1 MRRERLDITP
11 EEAGTLPGLFR
22 QRILK
27 TPNHVAY
34 RHYDTVTAGWQDT
47 TWEEM
52 GNATARWQAAL
63 LGEGLKA
70 GDKVGIMMPNC
81 REWVMFDQA
90 TLGLGLIN
98 VPLFYNDRGG
108 NVSYIAADADMRLL
122 FIQGEEQWKS
132 LEPFLAELTSVKKLI
147 SLQPI
152 SDSRGESRLSLA
164 ADWLSSHSG
173 GEFQINGDM
182 DPDGLAT
189 IVYTSGTTGQPKGV
203 MLSHNNILC
212 NTYDSL
218 MTTNAGSGDIMLS
231 FLPLSHMLERTAGY
245 YLAMLGDMTVAYARS
260 VPQLAE
266 DLVAIRPTVLISV
279 PRIYER
285 VYARIQEGLA
295 AKPKLVRKLFKLAV
309 DVGWKRFLHQQQ
321 RGEWSASLLLWPLLE
336 KLVAGK
342 VTEKL
347 GGRLQ
352 IAISGGAPLPP
363 EIARVFLALGVPLV
377 QGYGLTESSPVL
389 AVNQVGDN
397 IPESVGKALARVE
410 LRIGAE
416 SELLAR
422 GCAIML
428 GFWNRAEETARVID
442 AEGWLHTGDIAR
454 IDDQGYLYI
463 TGRLKDIIVLANG
476 EKVSPADMELA
487 IAMDPLIEQVMV
499 IGEGRPFLS
508 ALVVPEQGQW
518 KTLLSDLRLNAG
530 SNSVYRDAGVV
541 GILLQRISE
550 QLREFPGYAQIR
562 AVALLSEPWSVENGL
577 LTPTLK
583 IKRNQIIEH
592 YENEV
597 ERLYLGH

>member
-1 MRRERLDITP
+1 MRTKRLDITP

-27 TPNHVAY
+27 TPEHIAY
-34 RHYDTVTAGWQDT
+34 RHYDAVSGSWKDT
-47 TWEEM
+47 TWKEM
-52 GNATARWQAAL
+52 GEAAARWQMAL
-63 LGEGLKA
+63 ISEGLQP
-70 GDKVGIMMPNC
+70 GDRVGIMMPNC

-108 NVSYIAADADMRLL
+108 NVAYIAEDANLRLL
-122 FIQGEEQWKS
+122 VIQGEEQWKS
-132 LEPFLAELTSVKKLI
+132 LQPVLGELTGIEKLI

-152 SDSRGESRLSLA
+152 EN
-164 ADWLSSHSG
+164 SG
-173 GEFQINGDM
+173 GENRLCLAEAWLPRHGNEFQVNEAL

-245 YLAMLGDMTVAYARS
+245 YLSMLGDMTVAYARS
-260 VPQLAE
+260 VPLLAE
-266 DLVAIRPTVLISV
+266 DLVTIRPTVLISV

-295 AKPKLVRKLFKLAV
+295 EKPQIVRKLFNLAV

-321 RGEWSASLLLWPLLE
+321 RGDWSASLLLWPLLE

-342 VTEKL
+342 VVEKL
-347 GGRLQ
+347 GGRLHT
-352 IAISGGAPLPP
+352 AISGGAPLQP
-363 EIARVFLALGVPLV
+363 EIARVFLALGVPLI
-377 QGYGLTESSPVL
+377 QGYGLTETSPVL
-389 AVNQVGDN
+389 AVNQVEDN
-397 IPESVGKALARVE
+397 IPESVGKALDRVE
-410 LRIGAE
+410 LSIGAE
-416 SELLAR
+416 NELLAR
-422 GCAIML
+422 GCPVML
-428 GFWNRAEETARVID
+428 GFWNRADETARVID
-442 AEGWLHTGDIAR
+442 REGWLHTGDIAR
-454 IDDQGYLYI
+454 IDAQGYVYI

-487 IAMDPLIEQVMV
+487 IAMDPLVEQVMV

-508 ALVVPEQGQW
+508 AMVVPERKQW
-518 KTLLSDLRLNAG
+518 NKLISDLGLVSESARN
-530 SNSVYRDAGVV
+530 YRDHGVV
-541 GILLQRISE
+541 GIVLQRICD
-550 QLREFPGYAQIR
+550 QLRDFPGYAQIR
-562 AVALLSEPWSVENGL
+562 AVTLLSEPWSVENGL
-577 LTPTLK
+577 VTPTLK
-583 IKRNQIIEH
+583 TKRN
-592 YENEV
+592 EV
-597 ERLYLGH
+597 LERYDSEVRQLYLGH